1 MTQNIYMYVRLSV
14 LSLLSVNCSLYTFS
28 PWILVT
34 IQGID
39 NTVPISQ
46 MTVQEYTWQSIRSQ
60 KQLAQKPTGELG
72 YGPYQSNYIIY
83 GKLLSLYKNF
93 P

>member
-14 LSLLSVNCSLYTFS
+14 LSLLSVNYSLYTFS

-60 KQLAQKPTGELG
+60 NQLAQKPTGELG
-72 YGPYQSNYIIY
+72 
-83 GKLLSLYKNF
+83 
-93 P
+93 